1 MGSAASALDRTSP
14 ESLAALAES
23 SGKPPI
29 VASLVRQH
37 FIDADTA
44 ILHLNEE
51 ALKEALATISEKSSP
66 LALAQT
72 KNALQQLKDTL
83 LPSPKV
89 NSKASE

>member
-51 ALKEALATISEKSSP
+51 ALKEALATTSEKSSP
-66 LALAQT
+66 LACTDKKCVAAIERHAAPITQSE
-72 KNALQQLKDTL
+72 LQ
-83 LPSPKV
+83 
-89 NSKASE
+89 SK